1 LEGRPFETAFC
12 CLPELRS
19 MSILE
24 TAMTAIDKAVDG
36 LHWFSAVVCIP
47 AMTAVITVDVV
58 MRYVFNA
65 PFDWSIEFNEAAL
78 LLILFGSLPYTTKV
92 NGHIRMEL
100 IYRKGTALRLANAL
114 WAMAGLFFSILL
126 GVRTASEIPFLIK
139 IHKYTEFLGIPVWA
153 LRSIVLISAILM
165 TIYFLHLLFYGVR
178 KVEDESDLE
187 GHLAEGK
194 N

>member
-1 LEGRPFETAFC
+1 MFAFISR
-12 CLPELRS
+12 L
-19 MSILE
+19 I
-24 TAMTAIDKAVDG
+24 AGIDKGADA
-36 LHWFSAVVCIP
+36 LHWLSAVICIP

-58 MRYVFNA
+58 MRYIFNA

-100 IYRKGTALRLANAL
+100 IYRNFRGTALRLANAL

-126 GVRTASEIPFLIK
+126 GVRTVSEIPFLIK
-139 IHKYTEFLGIPVWA
+139 INKYTEFLGIPVWA
-153 LRSIVLISAILM
+153 LRCIVLVSAVLM
-165 TIYFLHLLFYGVR
+165 TVYFLHLLFFGVR
-178 KVEDESDLE
+178 KIEDESDLE